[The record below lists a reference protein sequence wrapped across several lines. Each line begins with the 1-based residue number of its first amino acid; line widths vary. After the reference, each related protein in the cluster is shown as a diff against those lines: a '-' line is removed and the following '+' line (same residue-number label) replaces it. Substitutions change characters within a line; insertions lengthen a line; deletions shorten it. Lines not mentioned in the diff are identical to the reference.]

1 MSTFALRT
9 FVCFVLSA
17 LALTMGVAAV
27 VLYSIGTATPANILP
42 MLSFGLVTLALS
54 HMVEK

>member
-1 MSTFALRT
+1 MSTSAFRT
-9 FVCFVLSA
+9 FVGFVLNA
-17 LALTMGVAAV
+17 LALAMGVAAV
-27 VLYSIGTATPANILP
+27 VLYSIGTSTPANILP